1 MTASLVCGRLLVRT
15 VIESREVPLRVMLAL
30 SAADKDAL
38 LQAEK
43 KNPDWR
49 VRERA
54 RSVLL
59 LAQGKTCAQVAESQE
74 LTMRTVSNTR
84 KRWLA
89 AGLDGLADL
98 PRSGAPA
105 KLSPSEIER
114 LTRWARDEPLSLTEL
129 KARHEA
135 AGGAVVHPNTL
146 KAALKAAGF
155 VWKRTRHSLKKNET
169 MWHLNK
175 QNKKLLT

>member
-1 MTASLVCGRLLVRT
+1 M
-15 VIESREVPLRVMLAL
+15 PLRVMLIL
-30 SAADKDAL
+30 SAANKAAL

-59 LAQGKTCAQVAESQE
+59 LAQGKKTCAQVADAQG

-89 AGLDGLADL
+89 AGLDGLAVETGH
-98 PRSGAPA
+98 PQPA
-105 KLSPSEIER
+105 TGNPIL
-114 LTRWARDEPLSLTEL
+114 
-129 KARHEA
+129 
-135 AGGAVVHPNTL
+135 
-146 KAALKAAGF
+146 
-155 VWKRTRHSLKKNET
+155 
-169 MWHLNK
+169 
-175 QNKKLLT
+175 

>member
-1 MTASLVCGRLLVRT
+1 M
-15 VIESREVPLRVMLAL
+15 PLRVMLIL
-30 SAADKDAL
+30 SAANKAAL

-59 LAQGKTCAQVAESQE
+59 LAQGKTCAQVADAQG

-114 LTRWARDEPLSLTEL
+114 LLQWARDEPLSLTEL
-129 KARHEA
+129 KARHEQ
-135 AGGAVVHPNTL
+135 AGGPVVHLNTL
-146 KAALKAAGF
+146 KAILKAAGF
-155 VWKRTRHSLKKNET
+155 VWKRTRHSLKKNGMT
-169 MWHLNK
+169 WHLNT
-175 QNKKLLT
+175 QNKRLQT

>member
-1 MTASLVCGRLLVRT
+1 VTAGRVCVKLSVRT

-38 LQAEK
+38 LQTEK

-54 RSVLL
+54 WSVLL
-59 LAQGKTCAQVAESQE
+59 LAQGKTCAQVAELQE

-89 AGLDGLADL
+89 AGLGGLADL

-105 KLSPSEIER
+105 KVSPSEIER
-114 LTRWARDEPLSLTEL
+114 LAQWVREEPLSLTEL
-129 KARHEA
+129 KARHEE
-135 AGGAVVHPNTL
+135 AGGAVVHLNTL
-146 KAALKAAGF
+146 KAVLKAGGF

-169 MWHLNK
+169 TRHLNK
-175 QNKKLLT
+175 QNKRLST